1 MNCLFLAKLT
11 FQNHLHMIYIAFYL
25 LRGTYFN
32 DVNVGRNILMNS
44 QLKRIHFMSSDKK
57 NEIKLSKTEKS

>member
-1 MNCLFLAKLT
+1 
-11 FQNHLHMIYIAFYL
+11 MIYIAFYL